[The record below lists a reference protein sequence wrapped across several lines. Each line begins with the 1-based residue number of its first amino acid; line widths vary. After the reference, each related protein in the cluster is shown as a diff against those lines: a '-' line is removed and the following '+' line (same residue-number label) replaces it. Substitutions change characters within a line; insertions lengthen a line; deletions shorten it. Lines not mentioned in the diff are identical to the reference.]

1 MFRSLILAA
10 VLLAAAPLVANAG
23 EITLLPSVKLQIG
36 DRDNYGN
43 YWDGGGWR
51 DRDYWRR
58 HYEWRDNRWH
68 RHDNGW
74 HKGWYKVDKEDGDCT
89 LTQPR
94 LSPWEAYLQ
103 YQYQSPTSRHGF
115 QGIVSAE
122 VRNRALYGYNLDNET
137 NDIEPVMQSE
147 TRVFTYNIF
156 VGTRYNTPLY
166 DGYFSRIAV
175 GLRSYHGNCP
185 YGQFRNLRSFSH
197 IGLCLMLE

>member
-74 HKGWYKVDKEDGDCT
+74 HRGGWGRG
-89 LTQPR
+89 PGGR
-94 LSPWEAYLQ
+94 G
-103 YQYQSPTSRHGF
+103 HG
-115 QGIVSAE
+115 
-122 VRNRALYGYNLDNET
+122 
-137 NDIEPVMQSE
+137 
-147 TRVFTYNIF
+147 
-156 VGTRYNTPLY
+156 
-166 DGYFSRIAV
+166 
-175 GLRSYHGNCP
+175 HG
-185 YGQFRNLRSFSH
+185 H
-197 IGLCLMLE
+197 H